1 MTGNLIGE
9 QFDTYVFDQI
19 RARQELSGVGYGTK
33 LKSPNQIQVQN
44 NKNSFLKL
52 ASGVNFYNP
61 SIVPTEKEF
70 QDQAGRGV
78 LNDED
83 FEIPEIP
90 YRPVLSERG
99 KEKYKL
105 ISEQIKENN
114 KLQLSESRTKLKNLG
129 FSETQIKQY
138 GNGETLAK
146 QSILFGG
153 LGELNNGKI
162 SRRSGLSFS
171 NNIWNGTSAYGL
183 GGNQF
188 GKQPMPGI
196 TSATIDCINRGSV
209 RYATV
214 QLKAYNTFQFQLIE
228 LLYLRLGFT
237 MMLEWGFNKYVDN
250 SGSLREV
257 ENTIIED
264 IFFDDQGYSQLEL
277 LKKIEIYRK
286 KYSGNYDGFFGR
298 VTNFNWDFSPDGVY
312 NITLK
317 LTTLGDVIES
327 LQLNLPAPIK
337 SFTANAGGETTADT
351 TLEQWLDDEIKA
363 DTENKAVWGNGK
375 YINLKSINYKEPPS
389 FDYTDENKRGNRIQ
403 RKKRAEEKYQEMLKE
418 NPGLSG
424 KLGIVDGL
432 TKENSYFVT
441 FGEVLSK
448 IYDNILPKV
457 ENKEAVPILS
467 MGLDEKLNV
476 VSAQPNQISFDL
488 NVCFVKP
495 QIYVNGVTIPTIFRS
510 NWIKEFFV
518 LEQEGDKDLFYGQL
532 MNIYLNFSF
541 IKKLL
546 KRNISKDNELSLFS
560 FLEGICDGINSSLG
574 SVNKIEPIINAEKNE
589 IVFIDQ
595 NPIKGNDL
603 LIKKLLSK
611 VPDPSD
617 VVPFEIFGF
626 NSSNNQSN
634 FVKSFNFATKI
645 GSNLAS
651 MITIG
656 TTAGGSTTKVTDGTA
671 FSKWNAGLQDRF
683 QKKIVLPSEFKTPA
697 EREQENENNKQEL
710 IRKELTEWWGE
721 TKPFNQGFGK
731 RGGRFNSADYVAKED
746 KAASEA
752 NKDSG
757 NKLIWDKDQSGMQT
771 ARNGGYK
778 ILSTKSGKYKGYSF
792 QNESLESFI
801 SGYITWKQG
810 PGLNVLTQNDID
822 LSSSYQS
829 WLVYAFS
836 GIIIGKVNEQG
847 EGFTVT
853 PGEAL
858 YLNIANS
865 TFFSQGKKAFKEY
878 IRLRDQKIYRLT
890 GNPSNQQGFIPVELS
905 LTLDGISGVK
915 LYQKLNINQK
925 FLPPE
930 YISSALT
937 NTIDFVIQKV
947 NHKIVDEKWETELVT
962 ISIPPT
968 KTENQELIDDGLFS
982 YLGLDQSS
990 PIVISGDRTINGT
1003 AQRFPAQSLTPSN
1016 FIRQKL
1022 KKSEAL
1028 RLKAYD
1034 DPGADDGKPITIG
1047 YGQTFYT
1054 PGQQY
1059 TRILNEIQAT
1069 ALQTT
1074 QPQLLTYNGAFGR
1087 NSSSEIQL
1095 GDTITEESANKG
1107 FNDVVTNF
1115 GKNMVAPKRIQ
1126 VPLTQNEYDALLHFS
1141 YNTGYGV
1148 SEKKKPLYNFINSKD
1163 YVSAGY
1169 QLEKTIPG
1177 TTDKPNLLQS
1187 RRMEEADIWF
1197 TDNPGN
1203 PTS

>member
-19 RARQELSGVGYGTK
+19 RARQELSGVGYGKK

-61 SIVPTEKEF
+61 SIIPTEKEF
-70 QDQAGRGV
+70 QDQAGNRI
-78 LNDED
+78 LNDKD
-83 FEIPEIP
+83 FEPLVVP
-90 YRPVLSERG
+90 YAPVLSEQG

-105 ISEQIKENN
+105 ISEQIRENN

-129 FSETQIKQY
+129 FSENQIKQY

-153 LGELNNGKI
+153 LGELSNGKI
-162 SRRSGLSFS
+162 SQRLGLSFS
-171 NNIWNGTSAYGL
+171 NNIWNDTSAYGL

-196 TSATIDCINRGSV
+196 TSATIDCINRGSI
-209 RYATV
+209 RSATI

-264 IFFDDQGYSQLEL
+264 IFFDNQGYSQLEL
-277 LKKIEIYRK
+277 LKKIEVYRR

-337 SFTANAGGETTADT
+337 SFTANADGETTADT

-375 YINLKSINYKEPPS
+375 YINLKSINYKKPPS
-389 FDYTDENKRGNRIQ
+389 FEYKSTNKRGNQIL
-403 RKKRAEEKYQEMLKE
+403 KKKQAEEKYQEMLKA

-448 IYDNILPKV
+448 IYNNILPKV
-457 ENKEAVPILS
+457 ENKEAVPILA

-495 QIYVNGVTIPTIFRS
+495 QIYVNGVTIPTVFRS

-611 VPDPSD
+611 APDPSD

-645 GSNLAS
+645 DSNLAS

-710 IRKELTEWWGE
+710 IREELTEWWGE
-721 TKPFNQGFGK
+721 TKPFNNGQGKAGV
-731 RGGRFNSADYVAKED
+731 GRNAADYVAKED
-746 KAASEA
+746 EAASEA

-757 NKLIWDKDQSGMQT
+757 NKLIWDKDQSGRQY
-771 ARNGGYK
+771 ARHNRYK

-792 QNESLESFI
+792 QNESLENFI

-810 PGLNVLTQNDID
+810 PGLNVLTQDDID

-1059 TRILNEIQAT
+1059 TRTPNEIQST
-1069 ALQTT
+1069 AFQTT

-1095 GDTITEESANKG
+1095 GDTITKESANKG

-1115 GKNMVAPKRIQ
+1115 GKNMVANGRIK

-1148 SEKKKPLYNFINSKD
+1148 SDAKRKLYNFINSKD

>member
-19 RARQELSGVGYGTK
+19 RARQELNNVGFGSK
-33 LKSPNQIQVQN
+33 LKSPNQIQLQN

-61 SIVPTEKEF
+61 SIIPTEKEF
-70 QDQAGRGV
+70 QDQAGSGV

-83 FEIPEIP
+83 YEIVIP

-114 KLQLSESRTKLKNLG
+114 KLQLSEAKTKLKNLG
-129 FSETQIKQY
+129 FSEAQIKQY
-138 GNGETLAK
+138 GNEETLAK
-146 QSILFGG
+146 QAILFGG
-153 LGELNNGKI
+153 LGKLSNGKI
-162 SRRSGLSFS
+162 SQRSGISFS
-171 NNIWNGTSAYGL
+171 NNIWNNTSAYGL

-196 TSATIDCINRGSV
+196 TSAKIDCINRGSI
-209 RYATV
+209 RSATI

-228 LLYLRLGFT
+228 ILYLRLGFT

-264 IFFDDQGYSQLEL
+264 IFFNNQGYSQLEL
-277 LKKIEIYRK
+277 LKKIETYRR

-298 VTNFNWDFSPDGVY
+298 VTNFNWDFSPDGIY

-337 SFTANAGGETTADT
+337 SFKANADGETTADT
-351 TLEQWLDDEIKA
+351 TLEQWLDDEVKA

-375 YINLKSINYKEPPS
+375 YINLKSINYKKPPS
-389 FDYTDENKRGNRIQ
+389 FDYTDTNKRGSKDQ
-403 RKKRAEEKYQEMLKE
+403 RKKQAEEKYQQMLKE

-424 KLGIVDGL
+424 KLGIIDGL

-441 FGEVLSK
+441 FGELLSK
-448 IYDNILPKV
+448 IYNNILPKV
-457 ENKEAVPILS
+457 ENKEAVPILA
-467 MGLDEKLNV
+467 MGLDENLNV

-495 QIYVNGVTIPTIFRS
+495 QIYVNGVTVPSIFRS

-518 LEQEGDKDLFYGQL
+518 IEKEGNEDLFYGKL

-546 KRNISKDNELSLFS
+546 KRNISKDNELSLFN

-603 LIKKLLSK
+603 IIKKLLSK
-611 VPDPSD
+611 SPDPLD

-645 GSNLAS
+645 DSNLAS

-697 EREQENENNKQEL
+697 EREQDNENNKQEV
-710 IRKELTEWWGE
+710 IQEELTAWWGE
-721 TKPFNQGFGK
+721 TKPFNNGQGKAGTN
-731 RGGRFNSADYVAKED
+731 RNAASYVAKED
-746 KAASEA
+746 EAASQA

-757 NKLIWDKDQSGMQT
+757 NKLIWDKNQSGKQY

-792 QNESLESFI
+792 QNDSLQDFI
-801 SGYITWKQG
+801 SGYISWKQG
-810 PGLNVLTQNDID
+810 VGLNVLTQDDID

-829 WLVYAFS
+829 WLIYAFS
-836 GIIIGKVNEQG
+836 GIIIGKVNEQSNP
-847 EGFTVT
+847 FTVT

-858 YLNIANS
+858 YLNVANS

-905 LTLDGISGVK
+905 LTLNGISGVK

-947 NHKIVDEKWETELVT
+947 NHQIVDEKWETQLVT

-968 KTENQELIDDGLFS
+968 KIENFELIDDGLFS
-982 YLGLDQSS
+982 FLGLDQSS
-990 PIVISGDRTINGT
+990 PLVISGDRSINGT
-1003 AQRFPAQSLTPSN
+1003 AQRFPANQLTPSN

-1034 DPGADDGKPITIG
+1034 DPGANDGKPITIG

-1059 TRILNEIQAT
+1059 TRIPNTVQIQAG
-1069 ALQTT
+1069 AN
-1074 QPQLLTYNGAFGR
+1074 PQGELFTYNGSFGR
-1087 NSSSEIQL
+1087 NSLSEIKL

-1115 GKNMVAPKRIQ
+1115 GKNMVDPKRIQ

-1148 SEKKKPLYNFINSKD
+1148 SEDKKPLYNFINSKD

-1177 TTDKPNLLQS
+1177 TKDKPTLLQS
-1187 RRMEEADIWF
+1187 RRMTEADIWF